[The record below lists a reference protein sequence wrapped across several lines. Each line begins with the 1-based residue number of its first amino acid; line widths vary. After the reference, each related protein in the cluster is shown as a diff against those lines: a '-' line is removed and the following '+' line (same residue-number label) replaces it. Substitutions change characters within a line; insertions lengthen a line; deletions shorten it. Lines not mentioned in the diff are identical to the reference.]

1 MCTAGPML
9 YTRKKTTVKQACPSH
24 AKLSAWC
31 CCCVPLSGNSTYL
44 QHCSCAN
51 QAAAPVTRGKLGH
64 YQLPCHWL
72 VLLYDKPSRP
82 CLRKSRQP
90 RCACVVVRRSA
101 YKLSRAKLLS
111 GDRAAM
117 LTVVRLLHKR
127 GFRHN
132 HLPVLVVRQKLEVGI
147 RNPALQCK
155 LPILSYGVEVWDVK
169 SSLGE
174 AAEMLFE
181 DFVGDSEVHIK

>member
-1 MCTAGPML
+1 
-9 YTRKKTTVKQACPSH
+9 
-24 AKLSAWC
+24 
-31 CCCVPLSGNSTYL
+31 
-44 QHCSCAN
+44 
-51 QAAAPVTRGKLGH
+51 
-64 YQLPCHWL
+64 
-72 VLLYDKPSRP
+72 
-82 CLRKSRQP
+82 
-90 RCACVVVRRSA
+90 
-101 YKLSRAKLLS
+101 
-111 GDRAAM
+111 M

-181 DFVGDSEVHIK
+181 DFVGDHCRFASGNKSSSITKGRLG